1 MQTINIVLS
10 EERKVQLTGYIQEVG
25 GKFGYV
31 TRRPAILILPGGAY
45 QYCSKR
51 EMDPVAFGFLRAGF
65 QVFILEYSVGKD
77 AVWPNPLNDYEQA
90 MDLIR
95 GNAEIW
101 NLYPD
106 KVAVAGFSAGGHL
119 AAAAATMARQR
130 PNAAILGYAVAGEDA
145 RICLPGAPDTTNYVD
160 AHTCPCFLFAT
171 RTDQVVPIRN
181 SVRFME
187 ALTCV
192 DVTFESH
199 IYAYGPHGFST
210 ADSSVHNPDVPL
222 CDRAQNW
229 QKDAI
234 GWLRDVLGDFSTN
247 GMTSPKVG
255 HYATADQEP
264 TLSLDCTV
272 AHVLANP
279 IAQKKLLP
287 LLRTS
292 MAKKMLAPLLE
303 NVGLTPDPAGAE
315 KLKDC
320 RMVLR
325 GVLDFMHCPE
335 SLMDLLDHKLK
346 KIPNVEY
353 KQN

>member
-1 MQTINIVLS
+1 MQTETIVLS
-10 EERKVQLTGYIQEVG
+10 ETRKVRLTAYIQEVG

-31 TRRPAILILPGGAY
+31 TRRSAILILPGGAY

-65 QVFILEYSVGKD
+65 QVFILEYSVGKN
-77 AVWPNPLNDYEQA
+77 AVWPNPLEDYDAA

-95 GNAEIW
+95 GNAELW
-101 NLYPD
+101 GLYPD
-106 KVAVAGFSAGGHL
+106 KVAVIGFSAGGHL

-145 RICLPGAPDTTNYVD
+145 RICLPSAPDTVNYVD
-160 AHTCPCFLFAT
+160 QHTCPCFLFAT
-171 RTDQVVPIRN
+171 RTDQVVPIQN
-181 SVRFME
+181 TVRFIE
-187 ALTCV
+187 ALTRM
-192 DVTFESH
+192 DVSFESH

-210 ADSSVHNPDVPL
+210 ADSSVHNPSVPI
-222 CDRAQNW
+222 CDRVRSW
-229 QKDAI
+229 QQDAI
-234 GWLRDVLGDFSTN
+234 GWLRDVLGDFGPD
-247 GMTSPKVG
+247 GMTPPKVN
-255 HYATADQEP
+255 HFVTADREP

-292 MAKKMLAPLLE
+292 MAKKMLEPLQE

-325 GVLDFMHCPE
+325 GILNFMGCPPSILE
-335 SLMDLLDHKLK
+335 LLDRKLK
-346 KIPNVEY
+346 KIPNVTY
-353 KQN
+353 KQE